1 MRLLAATSLAL
12 ALTACLATTAQADP
26 PTIGNIVPSG
36 VQRGVATEVTISGG
50 SLDANPQL
58 LAPFAT
64 TVEPPATAG
73 DGGNFRLKLTV
84 AADVPVGVYPVR
96 VKTDRGVSNPFLL
109 AVGQFPNVAEVE
121 PNGAFEQAQAIAVP
135 AVVEGQAS
143 GSDVDYFKF
152 AGKKGQRVLIDAQ
165 CARIGSGVDP
175 QVRLT
180 TAGRAFVASAD
191 DSAGLMTDARLAA
204 ELPEDG
210 EYVVEI
216 SDTKYQGGGRAVY
229 RLVVGAVPAAEE
241 VYPLGGRRGETVG
254 LELRGGTLPGDGPRV
269 AAATVRPEASGD
281 AFLPRITDRALG
293 LAGPGDATA
302 EVELPGPLDVSESPE
317 LREPAD
323 PAAPPIR
330 AAAPVVLNGRI
341 ETPGDEDKFELAVVP
356 GQGYRVDVHAADLGS
371 SLDGTLTVATDKGAA
386 LGNSDDTAI
395 QVGGRRNNRRGL
407 TLNSP
412 DPFLEFAAPADAKV
426 VVLTLRDLAGRGG
439 VGYPYRI
446 VVEPATPAVSIEMA
460 ESQLNV
466 PKGGTAALPVTL
478 GRQGYNGPLT
488 LSVANPPPG
497 LSVRAGQ
504 VADGQ
509 PLGVLSVSASPDAA
523 FGVVE
528 LMVEGRADGPS
539 GPIVERAT
547 KQVVFAQQQN
557 MPVNLVT
564 QTGLPASPAEP
575 TPVTLGTPEAPIEAV
590 HGYSANIPVTVAR
603 TEGADAGLSITPLPL
618 PPGLGVPELKIA
630 DKANEGTAT
639 VSIDPGTAL
648 GRVSIG
654 LVGKG
659 KFGDKDRTIAAP
671 VVLLE
676 VVRPAGVELAMPNLE
691 IHPGQTVELKGKLI
705 RRGPFKEP
713 VKVTLT
719 ALPGGLKCDPVDV
732 APDASEFTL
741 KVVAE
746 EGAAAAE
753 ATAQVALA
761 YQVAGKDYP
770 NPPAPLPLKVVK

>member
-1 MRLLAATSLAL
+1 MRPLAATSLAL
-12 ALTACLATTAQADP
+12 ALTACLATAAQADP
-26 PTIGNIVPSG
+26 PQIGNIAPSG
-36 VQRGVATEVTISGG
+36 VPRGAATEVTISGG
-50 SLDANPQL
+50 NLDANPQL
-58 LAPFAT
+58 LAPFAA
-64 TVEPPATAG
+64 TVEPPAMPG
-73 DGGNFRLKLTV
+73 DGGNYRLKLTV

-109 AVGQFPNVAEVE
+109 AVGQFPNVAEAE
-121 PNGAFEQAQAIAVP
+121 PNSAFEQAQAIAVP
-135 AVVEGQAS
+135 AVVEGQAA
-143 GSDVDYFKF
+143 GADVDYFKF
-152 AGKKGQRVLIDAQ
+152 AGTKGQRILIDAQ

-229 RLVVGAVPAAEE
+229 RLVVGPVPAAEE
-241 VYPLGGRRGETVG
+241 VYPLGGRRGETTG
-254 LELRGGTLPGDGPRV
+254 FELRGGTLPGEAPHV
-269 AAATVRPEASGD
+269 AAATVQPGPSGD
-281 AFLPRITDRALG
+281 AFLPRIAGRALG
-293 LAGPGDATA
+293 LGDGAA
-302 EVELPGPLDVSESPE
+302 EVELPAPLDVGEYPE
-317 LREPAD
+317 IREPAD
-323 PAAPPIR
+323 PAAPPVR
-330 AAAPVVLNGRI
+330 AAAPAVLNGRI
-341 ETPGDEDKFELAVVP
+341 ETPGDEDRFEIVVVP
-356 GQGYRVDVHAADLGS
+356 GQSYRVDVHAADLGS
-371 SLDGTLTVATDKGAA
+371 SLDGTLAVTTEKGAA
-386 LGNSDDTAI
+386 IGNSDDTAI
-395 QVGGRRNNRRGL
+395 QVGGRRNSRRGL

-412 DPFLEFAAPADAKV
+412 DPFLEFQPPADARV

-439 VGYPYRI
+439 VGYPYRM

-460 ESQLNV
+460 EAQLNV

-497 LSVRAGQ
+497 LTVRAGQ
-504 VADGQ
+504 VSDGQ
-509 PLGVLSVSASPDAA
+509 AVGVLSVSAALDAA
-523 FGVVE
+523 FGVVD
-528 LMVEGRADGPS
+528 LMVEGRAEGPN

-547 KQVVFAQQQN
+547 KQIVFAQQQN
-557 MPVNLVT
+557 MPVGLLT
-564 QTGLPASPAEP
+564 QTGLPAAPAEP
-575 TPVTLGTPEAPIEAV
+575 TPVTLATPEAPIEAV
-590 HGYSANIPVTVAR
+590 HGYSASIPVTVAR

-618 PPGLGVPELKIA
+618 PPGLGAPELKID
-630 DKANEGTAT
+630 DKANEGAAT

-659 KFGDKDRTIAAP
+659 KFGDKEQVIAAP
-671 VVLLE
+671 VVTLD
-676 VVRPAGVELAMPNLE
+676 VVRPAGVELAMPNVE
-691 IHPGQTVELKGKLI
+691 IRPGQTVEVKGKLI

-732 APDASEFTL
+732 APEASEFTL
-741 KVVAE
+741 TLVAE
-746 EGAAAAE
+746 EAAGAAE

-761 YQVAGKDYP
+761 YQVGGKDYP
-770 NPPAPLPLKVVK
+770 NPPTPLPLKVVK